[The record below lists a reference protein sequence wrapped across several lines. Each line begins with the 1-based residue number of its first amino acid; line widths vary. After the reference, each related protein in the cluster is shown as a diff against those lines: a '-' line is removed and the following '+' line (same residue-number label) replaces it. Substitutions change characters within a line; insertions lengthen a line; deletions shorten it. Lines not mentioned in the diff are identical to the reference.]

1 MTRKLYGVNY
11 WRNDGE
17 WHNGDYFRQVYAFYA
32 RDDAEARR
40 LAWGYLKSIAGSASD
55 LGITGLVELT
65 LKKRKIRM
73 EEKARWEPSS
83 ADKIKRA
90 RFVPLEDRILG

>member
-1 MTRKLYGVNY
+1 M
-11 WRNDGE
+11 NDGR
-17 WHNGDYFRQVYAFYA
+17 WHDYGYFRQVYAFYA

-55 LGITGLVELT
+55 LGITRLVELT

-83 ADKIKRA
+83 ADRIKKA
-90 RFVPLEDRILG
+90 KFVQLEDRILG